1 MSTIKLNI
9 QLFGGGGA
17 GWTEGV
23 TQSAVQAAYDQFSS
37 KIDDVENSIMNYGA
51 VDAALQ
57 KGWSGQD
64 CVTYIE
70 RFHQHATN
78 VCNHIEDY
86 RTAVKATVDSILAQW
101 ESFQSGLIS

>member
-9 QLFGGGGA
+9 QLFGGGGSN
-17 GWTEGV
+17 WTEGV

-37 KIDDVENSIMNYGA
+37 KIDDVETSIMNYGP

-57 KGWSGQD
+57 AGWSGQD
-64 CVTYIE
+64 CANYIE
-70 RFHQHATN
+70 KFHQHASN
-78 VCNHIEDY
+78 VCNHIEEY
-86 RTAVKATVDSILAQW
+86 RTAVKTTVDSILAQW